1 MVLSDSKKASFWFN
15 ASKMISILDYGS
27 GNINAIRNIYE
38 RLGIPCEFISSSN
51 EIGKA
56 DRIILPG
63 VGAFDETIS
72 TLRGKGIIDTLN
84 QRVADG
90 DLPILGIC
98 VGMQM
103 LGNSSEEGS
112 LDGLG
117 WIPGKVKMFDKNLI
131 QGKPKLPHLGWNSI
145 SVVKDC
151 PLFKGI
157 DEVIGFYFV
166 HSYYFTCEDT
176 QHVLT
181 TTEYGIT
188 FHSAIAKGLIY
199 GVQFHPE
206 KSHDNGIQLL
216 RNFAEL

>member
-1 MVLSDSKKASFWFN
+1 
-15 ASKMISILDYGS
+15 MISILDYGS
-27 GNINAIRNIYE
+27 GNINAIRNIYD
-38 RLGIPCEFISSSN
+38 RLDIPCEFISSAS
-51 EIGKA
+51 EIEKV
-56 DRIILPG
+56 DKVILPG

-72 TLRGKGIIDTLN
+72 TLRAKGIVDVLN
-84 QRVADG
+84 RRVEKG

-103 LGNSSEEGS
+103 LGNSSEEGTLS
-112 LDGLG
+112 GLG
-117 WIPGKVKMFDKNLI
+117 WIPGEVKKFDKNLI

-145 SVVKDC
+145 SIVKDC

-157 DEVIGFYFV
+157 DEEIGFYFV
-166 HSYYFTCEDT
+166 HSYYFSCKDEEN
-176 QHVLT
+176 VLT
-181 TTEYGIT
+181 TTDYGIT
-188 FHSAIAKGLIY
+188 FHSAIARGKVF

>member
-1 MVLSDSKKASFWFN
+1 
-15 ASKMISILDYGS
+15 MISILDYGS

-38 RLGIPCEFISSSN
+38 RLSVPCEFISSSN
-51 EIGKA
+51 EIEKA

-72 TLRGKGIIDTLN
+72 TLRHKGIVDALN
-84 QRVADG
+84 QRVIRG

-103 LGNSSEEGS
+103 LGDSSEEGF
-112 LDGLG
+112 LQGLG
-117 WIPGKVKMFDKNLI
+117 WIAGEVKKFDKSLI
-131 QGKPKLPHLGWNSI
+131 QGKPKLPHLGWNSVSI
-145 SVVKDC
+145 VKYS

-157 DEVIGFYFV
+157 NEDTGFYFI
-166 HSYYFTCEDT
+166 HSYYFNCKEEENI
-176 QHVLT
+176 LT
-181 TTEYGIT
+181 STEYGIT
-188 FHSAIAKGLIY
+188 FHSAIAKGNVY

>member
-1 MVLSDSKKASFWFN
+1 
-15 ASKMISILDYGS
+15 MISILDYGS

-38 RLGIPCEFISSSN
+38 RLNIPCEYISSAA
-51 EIGKA
+51 EIEKA

-63 VGAFDETIS
+63 VGAFDETVS
-72 TLRGKGIIDTLN
+72 TLRAKGIVDVLN
-84 QRVADG
+84 RRVEKG

-103 LGNSSEEGS
+103 LGNSSEEGTLS
-112 LDGLG
+112 GLG
-117 WIPGKVKMFDKNLI
+117 WIPGEVKKFDKALI

-145 SVVKDC
+145 SVVKGC

-157 DEVIGFYFV
+157 DEEIGFYFV
-166 HSYYFTCEDT
+166 HSYYFNCKDT
-176 QHVLT
+176 ENVLT
-181 TTEYGIT
+181 TTDYGIT
-188 FHSAIAKGLIY
+188 FHSAIGKGNVY

>member
-1 MVLSDSKKASFWFN
+1 
-15 ASKMISILDYGS
+15 MISILDYGS

-38 RLGIPCEFISSSN
+38 RLNIPCQFIGTAV
-51 EIGKA
+51 EIERA

-72 TLRGKGIIDTLN
+72 TLREKGIVEVLN
-84 QRVADG
+84 LRIEKG

-103 LGNSSEEGS
+103 LGNRSEEGTS
-112 LDGLG
+112 AGLG
-117 WIPGKVKMFDKNLI
+117 WIPGEVKRFDKNLI

-145 SVVKDC
+145 SIVKDC

-157 DEVIGFYFV
+157 DDEIGFYFV
-166 HSYYFTCEDT
+166 HSYYFNCKDVEN
-176 QHVLT
+176 VLT
-181 TTEYGIT
+181 TTDYGIT
-188 FHSAIAKGLIY
+188 FYSAIANGNVY